1 MELLSLLTNQTVLL
15 FMLLLIRVTGLI
27 VAAPFFSQTGVPM
40 SVQVGIALALSF
52 VLFPL
57 FAPHVPLVVP
67 DMWAFGWLALKEIVV
82 GLLLG
87 FLASMFFGAIQLA
100 GSYVTNQIGIGVAHT
115 LDPISNEQSAVMG
128 QVYFILA
135 FMLFLGLG
143 MHHKLITTLAH
154 SLELI
159 PLGTGLIPSKLVIG
173 RMLAIAGDMFQL
185 SLVLVLPAFGLLLLQ
200 EVGLAFVSKIM
211 PQMNV
216 FMVALP
222 LKILVGLIL
231 VLMTLPYT
239 QDMMGH
245 AFGTMVEQMQILF
258 YS

>member
-1 MELLSLLTNQTVLL
+1 MELFSLLANQTVLL
-15 FMLLLIRVTGLI
+15 FVLLLIRVTGLI
-27 VAAPFFSQTGVPM
+27 VAAPFFSQSGVPM
-40 SVQVGIALALSF
+40 QVQVGVALTLSL

-57 FAPHVPLVVP
+57 FAPSAPLVVS
-67 DMWAFGWLALKEIVV
+67 DLWAFTWLATKEVAV

-87 FLASMFFGAIQLA
+87 FLATMFFAAIQLA

-115 LDPISNEQSAVMG
+115 LDPISNQQSPVMG

-135 FMLFLGLG
+135 FMLFLSLG
-143 MHHKLITTLAH
+143 MHHKLISTLAH

-159 PLGTGLIPSKLVIG
+159 PLGTGAIPSNLVIG
-173 RMLAIAGDMFQL
+173 RMLSMAGDMFEL

-200 EVGLAFVSKIM
+200 EIGLAFVSKIM

-222 LKILVGLIL
+222 LKLLVGLIL
-231 VLMTLPYT
+231 VLITLPYT
-239 QDMMGH
+239 QSMMGR
-245 AFGTMVEQMQILF
+245 AFGVMVEHMQILF
-258 YS
+258 AR